1 MKIKLPV
8 VDQSTM
14 LSDEELEDLGL
25 PVTDEVDYDTL
36 PVIINIFYEI
46 HSIRPI
52 NQKYSALCI
61 GGYEWVIKMPFSKLE
76 KEIDRAKHIIIS
88 DN

>member
-8 VDQSTM
+8 VDQTTL
-14 LSDEELEDLGL
+14 LSDEEMDDLGL
-25 PVTDEVDYDTL
+25 PISDEVDYDSL
-36 PVIINIFYEI
+36 PVINNIFYEI

-52 NQKYSALCI
+52 NQKYSAVCI
-61 GGYEWVIKMPFSKLE
+61 GGYEWVIKMSFSKLE
-76 KEIDRAKHIIIS
+76 KEIDQARHIIIS